1 MEKFLNLP
9 RYAFS
14 RRMLEHAPDEPGIY
28 GLFDGEE
35 LIYLGRASDREQSIK
50 ACLLAHQDG
59 AHGECTMRAKTYTW
73 EISMWPAEREAAV
86 LAYFRASQQ
95 REPRCQAKAA

>member
-1 MEKFLNLP
+1 MERFFKLP

-14 RRMLEHAPDEPGIY
+14 RRMLEHAPEEAGIY

-35 LIYLGRASDREQSIK
+35 LIYLGRAADRAGSIK

-59 AHGECTMRAKTYTW
+59 ARGECTMRAATYTW
-73 EISMWPAEREAAV
+73 EITLWPAEREAAV
-86 LAYFRASQQ
+86 LAQFRARHQ